1 MPTLAE
7 IQQFIQ
13 ANINKPNAAALISD
27 AAIQNNVS
35 LAQLAEAASGA
46 LGQPITEAQV
56 QGYFQNAWQSD
67 NDPATSGMTN
77 YLPGTGVNVPNN
89 AMGGEPTGGSSS
101 NPALDIPRQQS
112 ADEWA
117 TQIGRVSC
125 RERV

>member
-77 YLPGTGVNVPNN
+77 YLPPP
-89 AMGGEPTGGSSS
+89 AQPTPTAT
-101 NPALDIPRQQS
+101 NPALGMGVLQTTHD
-112 ADEWA
+112 
-117 TQIGRVSC
+117 
-125 RERV
+125 